1 MSSGDRS
8 GKRKSRQRAAVIILG
23 GMLATGG
30 FFPGAE
36 MFCEARETG
45 KAVTAGQKKTI
56 AEEEKEV
63 VKFVTA
69 YWEALS
75 PDGIETLADYVDDP
89 DDPDFQRGLLQDQ
102 ELFKFRPGIKG
113 WENFKVVV
121 CPMSDEKHWVA
132 SVSADMI
139 VEDFDVGIPGLRAYL
154 VCRNEE
160 GELKIVLSGYAGLS
174 DELLKEMREL
184 MLSDEIVD
192 HSNEIA
198 MAYNELVAERPDIM
212 EWLMET
218 QNVVDRAESEG
229 FRSVKADTEK
239 EKSDVKKG
247 SYTVKKGDCLWS
259 IAEEQLGDGM
269 LWSRLYERNK
279 DVIGDNPDLLYVGIT
294 LQLGDGQG
302 K

>member
-1 MSSGDRS
+1 MRYMLAA
-8 GKRKSRQRAAVIILG
+8 GKEKTKAAAVCIAAALVCILPAIG
-23 GMLATGG
+23 ICQSGSVLY
-30 FFPGAE
+30 
-36 MFCEARETG
+36 CEA
-45 KAVTAGQKKTI
+45 KTKD
-56 AEEEKEV
+56 EEKEV

-89 DDPDFQRGLLQDQ
+89 DDPDFQRGLLQNQ
-102 ELFKFRPGIKG
+102 TLFRFRPGIKG

-121 CPMSDEKHWVA
+121 CPMSDGKHWVA

-139 VEDFDVGIPGLRAYL
+139 VEDFDVGIPGLVVYL
-154 VCRNEE
+154 VGRNEE
-160 GELKIVLSGYAGLS
+160 GELKIVLSEYSGLS
-174 DELLKEMREL
+174 DEFLKEMREL
-184 MLSDEIVD
+184 TLSDEMVD
-192 HSNEIA
+192 HNTEIA

-218 QNVVDRAESEG
+218 QEAIDRAESER
-229 FRSVKADTEK
+229 FRSVKADIEK

-269 LWSRLYERNK
+269 RWSDLYEDNRA
-279 DVIGDNPDLLYVGIT
+279 VIGEDPNLIYVGIE
-294 LQLGDGQG
+294 LQLQ
-302 K
+302 

>member
-1 MSSGDRS
+1 MRYMLAA
-8 GKRKSRQRAAVIILG
+8 GKEKTKTAAVCIAAALVCILPAIG
-23 GMLATGG
+23 ICQSGSVLY
-30 FFPGAE
+30 
-36 MFCEARETG
+36 CEA
-45 KAVTAGQKKTI
+45 KTKD
-56 AEEEKEV
+56 EEKEV

-89 DDPDFQRGLLQDQ
+89 DDPDFQRGLLQN
-102 ELFKFRPGIKG
+102 ETLFRFRPGIKG

-121 CPMSDEKHWVA
+121 CPMSDGKHWVA

-139 VEDFDVGIPGLRAYL
+139 VEDFDVGIPGLVVYL
-154 VCRNEE
+154 VGRNEE
-160 GELKIVLSGYAGLS
+160 GELKIVLSEYSGLS
-174 DELLKEMREL
+174 DEFLKEMREL
-184 MLSDEIVD
+184 TLSDEMVD
-192 HSNEIA
+192 HNTEIA

-218 QNVVDRAESEG
+218 QEAIDRAESER
-229 FRSVKADTEK
+229 FRSVKADIEK

-269 LWSRLYERNK
+269 RWSDLYEDNRA
-279 DVIGDNPDLLYVGIT
+279 VIGEDPNLIYVGIE
-294 LQLGDGQG
+294 LQLQ
-302 K
+302 

>member
-1 MSSGDRS
+1 MRYMLAA
-8 GKRKSRQRAAVIILG
+8 GKEKTKTAAVCIAAAMVCILPAIG
-23 GMLATGG
+23 ICQSESVLY
-30 FFPGAE
+30 
-36 MFCEARETG
+36 CEA
-45 KAVTAGQKKTI
+45 KTKD
-56 AEEEKEV
+56 EEKEV

-89 DDPDFQRGLLQDQ
+89 DDPDFQRGLLQNQ
-102 ELFKFRPGIKG
+102 TLFRFRPGIKG

-121 CPMSDEKHWVA
+121 CPMSDGKHWVA

-139 VEDFDVGIPGLRAYL
+139 VEDFDVGIPGLVVYL
-154 VCRNEE
+154 VGRNEE
-160 GELKIVLSGYAGLS
+160 GELKIVLSEYSGLS
-174 DELLKEMREL
+174 DEFLKEMREL
-184 MLSDEIVD
+184 TLSDEMVD
-192 HSNEIA
+192 HNTEIA

-218 QNVVDRAESEG
+218 QEAIDRAESER
-229 FRSVKADTEK
+229 FRSVKADIEK

-269 LWSRLYERNK
+269 RWSDLYEDNRA
-279 DVIGDNPDLLYVGIT
+279 VIGEDPNLIYVGIE
-294 LQLGDGQG
+294 LQLQ
-302 K
+302 